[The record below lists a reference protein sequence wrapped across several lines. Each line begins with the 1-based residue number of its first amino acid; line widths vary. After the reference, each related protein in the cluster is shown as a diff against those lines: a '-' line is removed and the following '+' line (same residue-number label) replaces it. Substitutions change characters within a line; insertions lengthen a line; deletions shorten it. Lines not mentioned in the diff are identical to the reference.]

1 MPGKKHLFE
10 VTYWLL
16 KAATLLAFA
25 LVGLLALALTA
36 LLAFVAI
43 VGVNHVELPMDL
55 GGMNGGQL
63 ATVGA
68 VALMAA
74 LLCVVM
80 ALFAIMLTTR
90 IIETAIS
97 GNPFVNEN
105 AKRLMRI
112 GWLLLGIEAIGFM
125 INLMLAYLLPEK
137 LVTSIDLEVSPVAL
151 LAILLIFVLA
161 QIFHHGS
168 EMRAE
173 LEATV

>member
-1 MPGKKHLFE
+1 MAGKYRLVE

-25 LVGLLALALTA
+25 LVGLLVLALGA

-43 VGVNHVELPMDL
+43 AGVNHVDLPIDL
-55 GGMNGGQL
+55 GGMSGGQL

-68 VALMAA
+68 FALSAA
-74 LLCVVM
+74 LICVVM

-90 IIETAIS
+90 IVETAMS
-97 GNPFVNEN
+97 GSPFVNEN
-105 AKRLMRI
+105 ADRLMHI
-112 GWLLLGIEAIGFM
+112 GWLLLGIEAIGFL
-125 INLMLAYLLPEK
+125 INLVLAYLLPEK
-137 LVTSIDLEVSPVAL
+137 LITSIDLEVSPVAL

-161 QIFHHGS
+161 QIFRHGS

>member
-1 MPGKKHLFE
+1 MAEKHHLFK
-10 VTYWLL
+10 VTHWLL
-16 KAATLLAFA
+16 KAA
-25 LVGLLALALTA
+25 A
-36 LLAFVAI
+36 LLTFVLIGILVLSLIALLGFVAI

-55 GGMNGGQL
+55 GGMSGGQL

-68 VALMAA
+68 LVLLAA
-74 LLCVVM
+74 LICVGL

-97 GNPFVNEN
+97 GNPFVSEN
-105 AKRLMRI
+105 AGRLMQI
-112 GWLLLGIEAIGFM
+112 GWLLLGIEAAGLLVNPI
-125 INLMLAYLLPEK
+125 LAYLLPEK
-137 LVTSIDLEVSPVAL
+137 LVTSIHFEVSPVAL

-161 QIFHHGS
+161 QIFRHGS

>member
-1 MPGKKHLFE
+1 MADKHHLFK
-10 VTYWLL
+10 VTHWLL
-16 KAATLLAFA
+16 KAATLLA
-25 LVGLLALALTA
+25 LALIGILALSLVA

-43 VGVNHVELPMDL
+43 VGVNHVDLPIDL
-55 GGMNGGQL
+55 GGMSGGQL

-68 VALMAA
+68 FVLLAA
-74 LLCVVM
+74 LICVGM

-97 GNPFVNEN
+97 GSPFVNEN
-105 AKRLMRI
+105 AGRLIRI
-112 GWLLLGIEAIGFM
+112 GWLLLGIEAIGLL

-137 LVTSIDLEVSPVAL
+137 LVTSTHLEVSPVAL

-161 QIFHHGS
+161 QIFRHGS

>member
-16 KAATLLAFA
+16 KGATLLAFA
-25 LVGLLALALTA
+25 LVGLLVLGLAA
-36 LLAFVAI
+36 LLVFVAI
-43 VGVNHVELPMDL
+43 VGVNHVNLPIDL
-55 GGMNGGQL
+55 GGMSGGQL

-68 VALMAA
+68 LALLAA
-74 LLCVVM
+74 LICVVM

-90 IIETAIS
+90 IIETAMS

-105 AKRLMRI
+105 AKRLVSI
-112 GWLLLGIEAIGFM
+112 GWLLLAIEGIGFL
-125 INLMLAYLLPEK
+125 INLVLAYLLPEK
-137 LVTSIDLEVSPVAL
+137 LVTSIELEVSPVAL

-161 QIFHHGS
+161 QIFRHGS
-168 EMRAE
+168 DMREE